1 MVIRL
6 SIWLLISLT
15 MIILLEYLTFQLIYE
30 MYFHFWKIRF
40 WLVEMFGFFHSIW
53 KPISWNYQFFFFFLS
68 IVELNALNYSHC
80 SLKDA
85 DFSLISILFNN
96 YSEQFKKPTTIR
108 RYIGFNLVDFWVTL
122 AKSWKK
128 HDLLHLLLR
137 ILISLWLETG
147 IFTRLKG

>member
-1 MVIRL
+1 
-6 SIWLLISLT
+6 
-15 MIILLEYLTFQLIYE
+15 MIVDKFNYDYITRIPNFSVNLWDVFSFLENTF
-30 MYFHFWKIRF
+30 
-40 WLVEMFGFFHSIW
+40 LVSRNVWIFSFYMKTDFL
-53 KPISWNYQFFFFFLS
+53 KLPIFFFFLS